1 MSTIDKEK
9 YFEDSLLPKFSKE
22 GIPMRDPRDINDPDY
37 DKPVGNIETEN
48 FTFDISGGIAQT
60 KEEETEHF
68 EEYVSK
74 FGEARF
80 AEVELNIQN
89 RNFSVSSNPEEWKF
103 VERLIPPALIPAIT
117 PKESFPSGFEL
128 PKISPEEAIEK
139 YEYFV
144 GRPVSQMLPVY
155 LIISSN
161 DHFESVS
168 TKIGKCEGNLYKLRE
183 DIDNFLEKRYKRE
196 FIAQVSELQ
205 QCLLYRGEFEEEFK
219 EFLLSK
225 GF

>member
-1 MSTIDKEK
+1 MA
-9 YFEDSLLPKFSKE
+9 PKVQS
-22 GIPMRDPRDINDPDY
+22 R
-37 DKPVGNIETEN
+37 
-48 FTFDISGGIAQT
+48 Q
-60 KEEETEHF
+60 
-68 EEYVSK
+68 
-74 FGEARF
+74 
-80 AEVELNIQN
+80 
-89 RNFSVSSNPEEWKF
+89 FSVSTDPDEWKY
-103 VERLIPPALIPAIT
+103 VERLFPHDIRPKIT
-117 PKESFPSGFEL
+117 PKDEFPSGFQL
-128 PKISPEEAIEK
+128 PKISPQEAIEK

-183 DIDNFLEKRYKRE
+183 DIDNFLENRYKRE

>member
-1 MSTIDKEK
+1 M
-9 YFEDSLLPKFSKE
+9 
-22 GIPMRDPRDINDPDY
+22 
-37 DKPVGNIETEN
+37 
-48 FTFDISGGIAQT
+48 
-60 KEEETEHF
+60 
-68 EEYVSK
+68 
-74 FGEARF
+74 
-80 AEVELNIQN
+80 
-89 RNFSVSSNPEEWKF
+89 SSNPEEWKF

-117 PKESFPSGFEL
+117 PKESFPSGFQL

-144 GRPVSQMLPVY
+144 GRPTSQMLPIY
-155 LIISSN
+155 LKIMSN
-161 DHFESVS
+161 DHSESIT
-168 TKIGKCEGNLYKLRE
+168 TKLSKCEGNLYKLRE
-183 DIDNFLEKRYKRE
+183 DIDNFLENRYKRT

>member
-1 MSTIDKEK
+1 M
-9 YFEDSLLPKFSKE
+9 
-22 GIPMRDPRDINDPDY
+22 
-37 DKPVGNIETEN
+37 
-48 FTFDISGGIAQT
+48 
-60 KEEETEHF
+60 
-68 EEYVSK
+68 
-74 FGEARF
+74 
-80 AEVELNIQN
+80 
-89 RNFSVSSNPEEWKF
+89 SSNPEEWKF
-103 VERLIPPALIPAIT
+103 IERLIPPVLIPAIT
-117 PKESFPSGFEL
+117 PKKTYSSGFQL

-144 GRPVSQMLPVY
+144 GRPASQMLPIY
-155 LIISSN
+155 LKIRSN
-161 DHFESVS
+161 DHSESVS

-183 DIDNFLEKRYKRE
+183 DIDNFLENRYKRE

>member
-1 MSTIDKEK
+1 M
-9 YFEDSLLPKFSKE
+9 
-22 GIPMRDPRDINDPDY
+22 
-37 DKPVGNIETEN
+37 
-48 FTFDISGGIAQT
+48 
-60 KEEETEHF
+60 
-68 EEYVSK
+68 
-74 FGEARF
+74 
-80 AEVELNIQN
+80 
-89 RNFSVSSNPEEWKF
+89 
-103 VERLIPPALIPAIT
+103 
-117 PKESFPSGFEL
+117 
-128 PKISPEEAIEK
+128 
-139 YEYFV
+139 
-144 GRPVSQMLPVY
+144 
-155 LIISSN
+155 IISSN